1 MDTGVLMQ
9 RSDSLKLS
17 FYILLLP
24 IKDFRM
30 MVTSAKPL
38 NHNKF
43 SIVEHPKQLIYS
55 FSDGMQQTGS
65 HLDVVDCGW
74 KILHHQ
80 WN

>member
-1 MDTGVLMQ
+1 
-9 RSDSLKLS
+9 
-17 FYILLLP
+17 
-24 IKDFRM
+24 M